1 MKTWVKKSLSC
12 FLAVLMTLSCCVVAV
27 PNNWVS
33 AADGSTVESDSAQP
47 QLQEEGSKPESSSAN
62 STAEISTLSEEPVSV
77 YAASDLIYKEGITR
91 AEWLHNLAVIFEMT
105 VEEDNYPD
113 DYYADVTSDHPYYRD
128 IMLTVEFGVINLPA
142 GENLRPDEPA
152 DREFA
157 ASTLNYC
164 LGFQLEEGAEYTYS
178 DLAEVEG
185 VNQDDVQIAINRG
198 WFALNGGA
206 FDPTAT
212 ITNAELQG
220 MITDAQQI
228 LDAEQIDEN
237 YQSSYTYQPGVIE
250 VPQGTEVLIE
260 DNIITIFGGNVSI
273 QAGDVFVVYVN
284 GLPLAYTASSVSE
297 AAGTLTVTAQEQDV
311 DDYLVSADAQGSVQ
325 ADLSQFVPAEGVE
338 IDYEAYEAAQ
348 ASARISGS
356 SPLEDLPLSTTLD
369 LGSGLKT
376 TLSCTLSDM
385 KFEYEVNTNRV
396 YVVLNGVMT
405 TSLNL
410 TVDLTEMA
418 GFHDTIT
425 LGYLPV
431 MGIGEISVVA
441 NIDFGG
447 SVTFQAVN
455 NFRAGFNYTP
465 GSGFR
470 TIMSFQKQS
479 FTICAEVHANIG
491 VTARA
496 GLVDM
501 LFVHGYVYARAGV
514 RGGYDYQTYDDG
526 NLPNSCGTFY
536 AYLYA
541 EVGVSAGINIPHIVS
556 ENFNKSI
563 DFWDRNNSPVRVVY
577 HYEDGVLVPY
587 CTRGNS
593 LNYFTW
599 GGSRYGLP
607 YGSSYGYGKD
617 AVPFTIYEYELDD
630 MNNAT
635 ITGYNGNVSAISIPS
650 TLDGYTVVGIGTN
663 AFEGRTELV
672 SVVIPDSVTS
682 IGSLAFYNCIN
693 LSHVT
698 LSNNLINLGW
708 SAFADCASLKI
719 IHIPASLSESGVRWT
734 NISHSN
740 IGPFN
745 NSGLEIVTF
754 ADNCTIIAD
763 GLFAGAINLKTITIP
778 ETVISIG
785 FRSFGGCSNLTNIVI
800 PNKATTIEAE
810 AFNYCTEL
818 STIVFPNSITV
829 INEEA
834 FYGCENLNNVVLSN
848 NLESLGWGVFDS
860 CTSLKTIHIPASL
873 SKAGIRWTNISHSNI
888 GPFNNSGLET
898 VTFEEGRTDLI
909 DGLFAGAVNLKEI
922 TIPETVTRIGFR
934 TFGGCA
940 SLTNIIIPNRVTMIG
955 SESFNYCTALTE
967 LTLPNSVTTIDNEAF
982 YNCTSLNN
990 ISLSNNLT
998 TINWGAFDSCT
1009 SLKTIH
1015 IPASLS
1021 EAGIRWTNISHSNI
1035 GPFNN
1040 SGLETVTF
1048 EEGRTDLIDGLF
1060 AGAVNLKEI
1069 AIPETVTRIGFR
1081 TFGGCS
1087 SLTNL
1092 VIPNSVTYIGAEAFN
1107 NCTGL
1112 ETISM
1117 SNQLEEIGDSAFLNC
1132 TSLTSVSLPN
1142 TVTSMG
1148 TYVFAGCTS
1157 LASANLPEGRVN
1169 VTEGTFRNCT
1179 SLEEVTI
1186 PDTVQYIRTRA
1197 FEGSGIQ
1204 RITLP
1209 NGVMYIEDYAFRS
1222 CANLETV
1229 QLSRNLNS
1237 IGREAFRYCSALTA
1251 IEIPAV
1257 VDEIGTYCFAD
1268 CTNLSSVTFED
1279 GLLAAIPTGAFY
1291 QCPALT
1297 EIRLPYSVTSIG
1309 NSAFANCTG
1318 LTGITI
1324 PRRVE
1329 SISTSAFSY
1338 PDRMTIYGVEGTYAQ
1353 TFAEENG
1360 YTFVA
1365 KAIPAQSI
1373 EMASEMTVSVG
1384 GSNTLLT
1391 RTVTPEDYTDEV
1403 VWRSS
1408 DTSIATVTDTGL
1420 VTGRAP
1426 GTVTIRVNIGDASAS
1441 CRVTVVQPVT
1451 SISIT
1456 SSISLEALET
1466 RQISCTVRPNNANN
1480 KGVTWTSSDE
1490 TVATVDENGVVTGLK
1505 KGTAIIT
1512 ATAQDGSGVSDTCT
1526 VTVTNTVYQAQ
1537 TVAELESTHNYEN
1550 NCSDVWVY
1558 TLAGA
1563 TSLNVTFDEHTDM
1576 EEDFDYLLI
1585 YNGEGNQIGRYT
1597 GKELAGATITVPGD
1611 TLRIQMDSDEG
1622 GTAWGFKVLSVVGD
1636 GATTEPVLTGISVNT
1651 LPYKTVYTVG
1661 ETFDPAGLTLT
1672 ANYSD
1677 GSDQTISQG
1686 YTLST
1691 PDLNTAGE
1699 KIITVSYLGQEASFT
1714 IQVKEETT
1722 SPVDQDFNQDGI
1734 VDVLDVMMLAQCIV
1748 NASASPSI
1756 NLDLNQ
1762 DGIVDVLDVM
1772 TLAQYIVNN

>member
-1 MKTWVKKSLSC
+1 MKTWVKKTLSC
-12 FLAVLMTLSCCVVAV
+12 FLAVLMTLSCCAVAV

-33 AADGSTVESDSAQP
+33 ATDGSTVESDSAQP
-47 QLQEEGSKPESSSAN
+47 QLQEEGSEPVPP
-62 STAEISTLSEEPVSV
+62 STDSISEISTLSEEPVSV

-356 SPLEDLPLSTTLD
+356 SSLGNLPLSITLD

-385 KFEYEVNTNRV
+385 KIEYEVNTSRV
-396 YVVLNGVMT
+396 YVVLDGVMT

-410 TVDLTEMA
+410 TANLTEMA
-418 GFHDTIT
+418 GFNDTVP
-425 LGYLPV
+425 LGRLPV

-501 LFVHGYVYARAGV
+501 PLVHGYVYARAGV

-541 EVGVSAGINIPHIVS
+541 EVGVSAGINIPHLVN
-556 ENFNKSI
+556 ENFNKNI

-650 TLDGYTVVGIGTN
+650 TLDGHPVVAIGSRV
-663 AFEGRTELV
+663 FEGRTELV
-672 SVVIPDSVTS
+672 SVIIPTGVTRIDSRAFRNCTSLTYLELPSDSETIGSTAFENTVSLRSLTIPKTVVSASQAFLNSGLRKVNFEEGITKIPSRIMEACTQLEQISIPDTVTS
-682 IGSLAFYNCIN
+682 IESQAFYGCSSLTYAPLPDSITRILNSAFDGCAK
-693 LSHVT
+693 
-698 LSNNLINLGW
+698 LSNVELPSNLTLLERR
-708 SAFADCASLKI
+708 AFGGCTSLT
-719 IHIPASLSESGVRWT
+719 HITIPKSLSESGTTYYYYAIRVLSWK
-734 NISHSN
+734 
-740 IGPFN
+740 GPFTD
-745 NSGLEIVTF
+745 SGLSDVSFEDGVTKIV
-754 ADNCTIIAD
+754 D
-763 GLFAGAINLKTITIP
+763 GLFIGCTNLTQITIPDTVTTIGDVAFAECTNLTSVAIPNSVSYISWGAFESCTGLTSITFGTGLTDLGPRSFARAINLSEVKLPVRLERMGCEAFLNCSSLETITIP
-778 ETVISIG
+778 KTFNEVYTAYDGASHHTGAPFEGTVLQNITLEEGISILPYRI
-785 FRSFGGCSNLTNIVI
+785 FSQCDELTSIQI
-800 PNKATTIEAE
+800 PISVVEIGNYAFAE
-810 AFNYCTEL
+810 C
-818 STIVFPNSITV
+818 
-829 INEEA
+829 
-834 FYGCENLNNVVLSN
+834 
-848 NLESLGWGVFDS
+848 D
-860 CTSLKTIHIPASL
+860 K
-873 SKAGIRWTNISHSNI
+873 
-888 GPFNNSGLET
+888 LET
-898 VTFEEGRTDLI
+898 
-909 DGLFAGAVNLKEI
+909 
-922 TIPETVTRIGFR
+922 
-934 TFGGCA
+934 
-940 SLTNIIIPNRVTMIG
+940 
-955 SESFNYCTALTE
+955 
-967 LTLPNSVTTIDNEAF
+967 LTLPE
-982 YNCTSLNN
+982 
-990 ISLSNNLT
+990 
-998 TINWGAFDSCT
+998 
-1009 SLKTIH
+1009 K
-1015 IPASLS
+1015 
-1021 EAGIRWTNISHSNI
+1021 
-1035 GPFNN
+1035 
-1040 SGLETVTF
+1040 LETMGNHVF
-1048 EEGRTDLIDGLF
+1048 EGCSTLTSISVPD
-1060 AGAVNLKEI
+1060 
-1069 AIPETVTRIGFR
+1069 TVT
-1081 TFGGCS
+1081 
-1087 SLTNL
+1087 
-1092 VIPNSVTYIGAEAFN
+1092 A
-1107 NCTGL
+1107 
-1112 ETISM
+1112 
-1117 SNQLEEIGDSAFLNC
+1117 
-1132 TSLTSVSLPN
+1132 
-1142 TVTSMG
+1142 MG
-1148 TYVFAGCTS
+1148 TYIFAGCTS
-1157 LASANLPEGRVN
+1157 LVSANLPEGLVN
-1169 VTEGTFRNCT
+1169 ITEGIFQNCT
-1179 SLEEVTI
+1179 NLKEIVI
-1186 PDTVQYIRTRA
+1186 PDTVQYIRPRA

-1209 NGVMYIEDYAFRS
+1209 DSVMYIEDYAFCS

-1237 IGREAFRYCSALTA
+1237 IDEEAFRYCSALTA

-1268 CTNLSSVTFED
+1268 CINLSSVTFED
-1279 GLLAAIPTGAFY
+1279 GLLTTIPTGAFY
-1291 QCPALT
+1291 QCPVLT
-1297 EIRLPYSVTSIG
+1297 ELRLPYSVTSIG

-1505 KGTAIIT
+1505 KGTATIT
-1512 ATAQDGSGVSDTCT
+1512 ATAQDGSRISDTCT

-1537 TVAELESTHNYEN
+1537 TVAELESAHNYDN

-1558 TLAGA
+1558 TLIGA
-1563 TSLNVTFDEHTDM
+1563 TSLSVTFDSRTEM
-1576 EEDFDYLLI
+1576 EEDFDYLLV
-1585 YNGEGNQIGRYT
+1585 YDGEGNQIGRYT

-1661 ETFDPAGLTLT
+1661 EAFDPAGLTLT
-1672 ANYSD
+1672 AYYSD
-1677 GSDQTISQG
+1677 GSSQTISQG

-1691 PDLNTAGE
+1691 PDLNTAGG

-1714 IQVKEETT
+1714 IQVKEETI
-1722 SPVDQDFNQDGI
+1722 SPVEQDFNQDGI
-1734 VDVLDVMMLAQCIV
+1734 VDVLDVMVLAQSIV
-1748 NASASPSI
+1748 NSSTLPSM
-1756 NLDLNQ
+1756 NSDLNQ

>member
-47 QLQEEGSKPESSSAN
+47 QPQEEGSKPESSSAN

-105 VEEDNYPD
+105 VAEDNYPD

-356 SPLEDLPLSTTLD
+356 SSLGNLPLSITLD

-385 KFEYEVNTNRV
+385 KIEYEVNTSRV
-396 YVVLNGVMT
+396 YVVLDGVMT

-410 TVDLTEMA
+410 TANLTEMA
-418 GFHDTIT
+418 GFNDTVP
-425 LGYLPV
+425 LGRLPV

-501 LFVHGYVYARAGV
+501 PLVHGYVYARAGV

-541 EVGVSAGINIPHIVS
+541 EVGVSAGINIPHLVS
-556 ENFNKSI
+556 ENFNKNI

-599 GGSRYGLP
+599 GGSHYGLP

-650 TLDGYTVVGIGTN
+650 MLDGYTVVGIGAN

-672 SVVIPDSVTS
+672 SVVIPDSVTN
-682 IGSLAFYNCIN
+682 IENNAFYNCIN
-693 LSHVT
+693 LRQIELSDTLNSLGSGAFRQCTLLRTIHIPKSLETIGSYVRGGVFEDSGLETATFEEGIEKIVDSLFAGANNLQVIAIPDTVTTIENSAFNDCVSLNSISIPNSVTSIGSSAFSDCYSLISVSIPNSVVSLGSYTFYNCTNLSQVT
-698 LSNNLINLGW
+698 LSKNLTRLEN
-708 SAFADCASLKI
+708 STFAYCTSLTDI
-719 IHIPASLSESGVRWT
+719 EIPKSIVDGVNYYYYT
-734 NISHSN
+734 YPGYV
-740 IGPFN
+740 GPFS
-745 NSGLEIVTF
+745 NSGLKNVTF
-754 ADNCTIIAD
+754 EEGVTKIAD
-763 GLFAGAINLKTITIP
+763 GLFIN
-778 ETVISIG
+778 
-785 FRSFGGCSNLTNIVI
+785 CHD
-800 PNKATTIEAE
+800 
-810 AFNYCTEL
+810 
-818 STIVFPNSITV
+818 
-829 INEEA
+829 
-834 FYGCENLNNVVLSN
+834 
-848 NLESLGWGVFDS
+848 LEQ
-860 CTSLKTIHIPASL
+860 II
-873 SKAGIRWTNISHSNI
+873 
-888 GPFNNSGLET
+888 
-898 VTFEEGRTDLI
+898 
-909 DGLFAGAVNLKEI
+909 
-922 TIPETVTRIGFR
+922 IPETVTEIGEVAFAN
-934 TFGGCA
+934 CI
-940 SLTNIIIPNRVTMIG
+940 SLQNITI
-955 SESFNYCTALTE
+955 
-967 LTLPNSVTTIDNEAF
+967 PNSVTNIAWGAFEYCPALETVQIGDGVTDIEPRAFAGNYNLIQVNLPNRLQRIGCEAF
-982 YNCTSLNN
+982 EYCSSLRNITIPKSLTEVYSGYDGAYFQSNGPFSNSGLQNIVLEDGLESIPYKLLSGCVELESISIPNSVKTIGEYAFAYNPSLSKVVIPNSVILIEDASFDGCSSLSSIQIPDSVTDIGTYAFANCTTLQSIALPNGLEDIQEGLFQNCTSLNT
-990 ISLSNNLT
+990 IELPESL
-998 TINWGAFDSCT
+998 IYIFPYAF
-1009 SLKTIH
+1009 
-1015 IPASLS
+1015 
-1021 EAGIRWTNISHSNI
+1021 E
-1035 GPFNN
+1035 N
-1040 SGLETVTF
+1040 SGLTEIDLTQ
-1048 EEGRTDLIDGLF
+1048 EGLYFIEDG
-1060 AGAVNLKEI
+1060 A
-1069 AIPETVTRIGFR
+1069 
-1081 TFGGCS
+1081 
-1087 SLTNL
+1087 
-1092 VIPNSVTYIGAEAFN
+1092 
-1107 NCTGL
+1107 
-1112 ETISM
+1112 
-1117 SNQLEEIGDSAFLNC
+1117 
-1132 TSLTSVSLPN
+1132 
-1142 TVTSMG
+1142 
-1148 TYVFAGCTS
+1148 
-1157 LASANLPEGRVN
+1157 
-1169 VTEGTFRNCT
+1169 FRNC
-1179 SLEEVTI
+1179 SQLKN
-1186 PDTVQYIRTRA
+1186 VQFGENLLYI
-1197 FEGSGIQ
+1197 
-1204 RITLP
+1204 
-1209 NGVMYIEDYAFRS
+1209 D
-1222 CANLETV
+1222 
-1229 QLSRNLNS
+1229 
-1237 IGREAFRYCSALTA
+1237 REAFRYCSSLQQIAL
-1251 IEIPAV
+1251 PAKL
-1257 VDEIGTYCFAD
+1257 DGIGQYAFAD
-1268 CTNLSSVTFED
+1268 CSALESVAFED
-1279 GLLAAIPTGAFY
+1279 GLLTTIPTGAFY
-1291 QCPALT
+1291 QCPVLT
-1297 EIRLPYSVTSIG
+1297 ELRLPYSVTSIG
-1309 NSAFANCTG
+1309 DSAFANCTG

-1365 KAIPAQSI
+1365 KDVPAQSI

-1403 VWRSS
+1403 IWRSS

-1563 TSLNVTFDEHTDM
+1563 TSLSVTFDSRTEM
-1576 EEDFDYLLI
+1576 EEDFDYLLV
-1585 YNGEGNQIGRYT
+1585 YDGEGNQIGRCT

-1661 ETFDPAGLTLT
+1661 EAFDPAGLTLT
-1672 ANYSD
+1672 AYYSD
-1677 GSDQTISQG
+1677 GSSQTISQG

-1691 PDLNTAGE
+1691 PDLNTAGG

-1714 IQVKEETT
+1714 IQVKEETI
-1722 SPVDQDFNQDGI
+1722 SPVEQDFNQDGI
-1734 VDVLDVMMLAQCIV
+1734 VDVLDVMVLAQSIV
-1748 NASASPSI
+1748 NSSTLPSM
-1756 NLDLNQ
+1756 NSDLNQ

-1772 TLAQYIVNN
+1772 TLAQYILNN